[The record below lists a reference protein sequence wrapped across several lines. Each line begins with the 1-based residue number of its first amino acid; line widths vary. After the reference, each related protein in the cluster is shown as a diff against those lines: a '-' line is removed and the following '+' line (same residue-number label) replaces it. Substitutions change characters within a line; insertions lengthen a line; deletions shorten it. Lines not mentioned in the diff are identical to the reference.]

1 MSECESEE
9 YRESLELE
17 LDEDESP
24 PSPSPPPADGGA
36 APEFMLL
43 KTSEILVLNE
53 VADVS
58 GKWFDVDR
66 PVEPEVRPVS
76 EARGGVEPR
85 SAIIVRGGGE

>member
-1 MSECESEE
+1 VSVSERESEE

-17 LDEDESP
+17 LDEDESS

-53 VADVS
+53 VADVL
-58 GKWFDVDR
+58 GKGFDVDR
-66 PVEPEVRPVS
+66 PLVPE
-76 EARGGVEPR
+76 G
-85 SAIIVRGGGE
+85 